1 MPKEYTHWLIAQKI
15 LEAPSGPSPAGP
27 VMEAVRSFPY
37 CFLLGSVTPDTP
49 FYYLYGQN
57 KETFKKIALQTHGER
72 ENDSF
77 VSLKE
82 ILRRYRLEIPPPL
95 LSLFAGT
102 ACHVITDALFHPLVR
117 VLTGTVEEEMHKGE
131 KPQRARRR
139 IIEKHY
145 LVETCL
151 DVYVRQN
158 SFLPEGGRYRDI
170 LSGAKR
176 ENPDLIE
183 HLSLYFFRESKGHQ
197 KEVSRAIHL
206 HSQIQGSF
214 HSPAPAVLITLI
226 SPFFSSLQPFR
237 RSFYPQFLNK
247 TYSFFDSVIS
257 PPQEE
262 GAGQSLF
269 AELATLAQENCARTF
284 ARINAFIADK
294 NFFFHEKGPE
304 ANGRYPAGSMGS
316 TEGGPAR
323 IIEQVNRNFFPRW
336 PLTTEELLAHLER
349 PLF

>member
-15 LEAPSGPSPAGP
+15 LEEPSGPSPAGP
-27 VMEAVRSFPY
+27 VMEAVHSFPY

-57 KETFKKIALQTHGER
+57 KETFKKIALQTHGE
-72 ENDSF
+72 EKFDSF

-131 KPQRARRR
+131 KPQRTRRR

-176 ENPDLIE
+176 ENPDLTE

-206 HSQIQGSF
+206 HSRIQGSF
-214 HSPAPAVLITLI
+214 HSPAPAMLITLI

-237 RSFYPQFLNK
+237 RSFYPQFLKK
-247 TYSFFDSVIS
+247 TYAFFDSVITL
-257 PPQEE
+257 PQEE

-269 AELATLAQENCARTF
+269 AELATLAQESCARTF
-284 ARINAFIADK
+284 ARINAFIEDK
-294 NFFFHEKGPE
+294 NSHFHEKGPK
-304 ANGRYPAGSMGS
+304 ANGAYTAASAGPAGIF
-316 TEGGPAR
+316 PA
-323 IIEQVNRNFFPRW
+323 IVKQHIEREYSSKL
-336 PLTTEELLAHLER
+336 PLSPEDLRTLLQRHI
-349 PLF
+349 F